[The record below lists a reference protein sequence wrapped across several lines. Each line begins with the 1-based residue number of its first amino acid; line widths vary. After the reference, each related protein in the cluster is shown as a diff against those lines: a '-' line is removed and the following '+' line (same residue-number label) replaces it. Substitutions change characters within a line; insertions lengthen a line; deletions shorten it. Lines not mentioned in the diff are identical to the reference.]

1 MDPQS
6 QLPRLAARR
15 QKLQKQ
21 LADLLNR
28 TASEGV
34 AERQQRVS
42 EEARVL
48 AGMVWSRLTHSC
60 PLPVQLSSL
69 RLELSKLDQAA
80 SHLQQLIEET
90 PSAREL

>member
-6 QLPRLAARR
+6 QLPRLAAQR

-42 EEARVL
+42 EESWRGWCG
-48 AGMVWSRLTHSC
+48 AGSPILV
-60 PLPVQLSSL
+60 PLPAQLSSL

>member
-1 MDPQS
+1 M
-6 QLPRLAARR
+6 
-15 QKLQKQ
+15 
-21 LADLLNR
+21 NR

-42 EEARVL
+42 EEAQALV
-48 AGMVWSRLTHSC
+48 GMVQSRSPILI
-60 PLPVQLSSL
+60 LLLIQLSSL